1 LAGILREAGETVVN
15 RSRTIAMENGLLVA
29 LSSQGVL
36 RRTLDV
42 VANNLANIDTA
53 GFKAERMMVIED
65 PVTSRRPTID
75 GTRRTT
81 FVRDLASV
89 RDPSDGRL
97 DETGNPLDL
106 ALRGDGYFV
115 LTTSEGERYTR
126 NGHFR
131 LDTAGNL
138 VSEDGHAV
146 QGQGGQALTLTADDA
161 TIGLSRDGTLSSERG
176 LIGKLRVV
184 RFADPTALE
193 PTADGLAAATGQ
205 TAEELAAPEMVQGMI
220 EKSNVEPILEIERMI
235 RVQRAYDQAKM
246 VIDREDDRIRK
257 MITAFV
263 D

>member
-1 LAGILREAGETVVN
+1 
-15 RSRTIAMENGLLVA
+15 MENGLLVA

-36 RRTLDV
+36 RRSLDV

-53 GFKAERMMVIED
+53 GFKAERMVIVED
-65 PVTSRRPTID
+65 PVASRRPWVD
-75 GTRRTT
+75 GPPLTT

-89 RDPSDGRL
+89 RDGSDGRL
-97 DETGNPLDL
+97 DETGNPLDV

-115 LTTSEGERYTR
+115 LQTPEGERYTR

-138 VSEDGHAV
+138 VSEDGHPV
-146 QGQGGQALTLTADDA
+146 QGQGGQPLALAAEDLTIDIA
-161 TIGLSRDGTLSSERG
+161 RDGTLSSERG
-176 LIGKLRVV
+176 NIGRLRVV
-184 RFADPTALE
+184 RFADASALE
-193 PTADGLAAATGQ
+193 PTADGLALAGDQ
-205 TAEELAAPEMVQGMI
+205 VAEEAPAPELIQGMI

-257 MITAFV
+257 MISVFV
-263 D
+263 E